1 MAPRAGFA
9 SGSVMNFAENAH
21 CSYVMH
27 KLRQQQER
35 GRFCDIVLH
44 VQGRR
49 YRAHRSVLAASS
61 PYFDS
66 ILRMQKAGVEHLSI
80 SCHNQAAFQSFL
92 RYMYSGCVSVHRGNV
107 AELLQLSNHFL
118 IFKLKN
124 YCAEYLEHNLN
135 LANCLAIREMAEAN
149 NVPTLL
155 KAVASFVS
163 ENVEDVLSDPRLL
176 RLDKERFVAFISDRR
191 LCLPQG
197 APLLNLVT
205 RWVSHDLEEREGWLR
220 LLLTFVDWAAVDQNT
235 LSQCLSRDPMF
246 KLSRRC
252 LHFLLEALDC
262 NMVEAPKCSSADKRE
277 QLRLEF
283 SHPPESDMESFMNLA
298 VSAAIEALC
307 AEMSGEARGSPG
319 AVRSAAEEEDEE
331 TLSSDDCGEL
341 LDEDD
346 GSESGLGMGDV
357 MHLQQQQAAVE
368 DENSTEGESDEK
380 HHILRNLLVGN
391 AEAEGVKTSEP
402 EATTDDSSNGQTGKI
417 PSSVWKEG
425 VKCDHCSYVSYGAAR
440 LEQHIAKAH
449 GKGKTYDCPLCTF
462 TCKWNR
468 EYYTHMK
475 NHFSSDGQGPFQCDS
490 CAYKCERIQL
500 LLLHRMRHTDE
511 RPYQCGACNYRC
523 RQKTNLVAHMRC
535 HTGERPFVCNLCG
548 RAFALKC
555 TLEQHLQSHRNDRP
569 YLCDVCGFTAKY
581 QSHLLS
587 HRRLH
592 TGNVFRCQFAGC
604 TYVSPKRS
612 QLEAH
617 TRTHTAVRSHVC
629 AVCGRAFIERS
640 HLVRHERIHLDDKP
654 FKCHQCDYTS
664 SRRDKL
670 KEHHEK
676 HHGENATAKAPYR
689 PRKTSSNVGQMLV
702 DSAQLNLDDPY
713 VSTDSQLDSMDP
725 ENRYLVVQMQASGL
739 SLSQVQALQSHSSLD
754 DSSSMMFVDQQSSLL
769 DAQLGDLGVDNTDE
783 ILSVTLNE
791 PLNSSSE
798 ISATSSELSN
808 VNSLMRSF
816 NLIYEN

>member
-1 MAPRAGFA
+1 
-9 SGSVMNFAENAH
+9 MNFAENAH
-21 CSYVMH
+21 CGYVMTR
-27 KLRQQQER
+27 LRQQQEK

-44 VQGRR
+44 VEGRQ
-49 YRAHRSVLAASS
+49 YRAHRSVLASCS

-66 ILRMQKAGVEHLSI
+66 ILRVHKVAVEHISI
-80 SCHNQAAFQSFL
+80 SCRNQSAFQSFL
-92 RYMYSGCVSVHRGNV
+92 RYLYSGCVSIHRGNI

-118 IFKLKN
+118 VFKLKN
-124 YCAEYLEHNLN
+124 YCAEYLERNLN
-135 LANCLAIREMAEAN
+135 LANCLAIRELAEVN
-149 NVPTLL
+149 NVPRLL

-163 ENVEDVLSDPRLL
+163 ENVEDVLGDPRLL
-176 RLDKERFVAFISDRR
+176 LLSKERFVAFISDRR

-197 APLLNLVT
+197 AQLLNLMT

-220 LLLTFVDWAAVDQNT
+220 LLLTYVDWATIDQNT
-235 LSQCLSRDPMF
+235 LSHCLSRDPVF

-252 LHFLLEALDC
+252 LHFLLETLESNA
-262 NMVEAPKCSSADKRE
+262 VEAPKCSSADKQRE

-283 SHPPESDMESFMNLA
+283 SQSPERDMDSFMNLA

-307 AEMSGEARGSPG
+307 AEMSAEARNSPG
-319 AVRSAAEEEDEE
+319 AVRSAAEEDDEE
-331 TLSSDDCGEL
+331 TLSSDDCGEDDVDEAVGQNMGP
-341 LDEDD
+341 LDQQQEPAEDD
-346 GSESGLGMGDV
+346 
-357 MHLQQQQAAVE
+357 
-368 DENSTEGESDEK
+368 NSTESESDEK
-380 HHILRNLLVGN
+380 HHILRNLLVGK
-391 AEAEGVKTSEP
+391 AEVVKTSEQD
-402 EATTDDSSNGQTGKI
+402 ATTDDSSNGTTGKI
-417 PSSVWKEG
+417 SSSIWKEG
-425 VKCDHCSYVSYGAAR
+425 VKCEHCSYIGYGAAR
-440 LEQHIAKAH
+440 LEQHVTKAH
-449 GKGKTYDCPLCTF
+449 ATDVTFECSLCTF

-475 NHFSSDGQGPFQCDS
+475 NHFSTDGQPPYQCDT
-490 CAYKCERIQL
+490 CMYKCERIQL
-500 LLLHRMRHTDE
+500 LLLHRMKHTDE
-511 RPYQCGACNYRC
+511 RPFHCGACDYRC
-523 RQKTNLVAHMRC
+523 RQKTNLVAHMRS
-535 HTGERPFVCNLCG
+535 HTGERPFVCDLCG

-581 QSHLLS
+581 QSHLIS

-654 FKCHQCDYTS
+654 FKCHACDYSS

-689 PRKTSSNVGQMLV
+689 PRKASSSTGQMLV

-713 VSTDSQLDSMDP
+713 ASTDSQLDSADP
-725 ENRYLVVQMQASGL
+725 DNRYFLVQMQSSGL
-739 SLSQVQALQSHSSLD
+739 SLSQIQALQSQSSLD
-754 DSSSMMFVDQQSSLL
+754 DSSGMMFADEQSPLL
-769 DAQLGDLGVDNTDE
+769 DAQLGDLGVDTAE
-783 ILSVTLNE
+783 EVLSVTLNE

-798 ISATSSELSN
+798 MSATSSELN
-808 VNSLMRSF
+808 NLNSFMEF
-816 NLIYEN
+816 F

>member
-21 CSYVMH
+21 CSCAMH

-44 VQGRR
+44 VDGRQ
-49 YRAHRSVLAASS
+49 YRAHRNVLAACS

-66 ILRMQKAGVEHLSI
+66 ILRMQKVAVEHLSI
-80 SCHNQAAFQSFL
+80 SCRNQAAFQSFL

-107 AELLQLSNHFL
+107 AELLQLANHFL
-118 IFKLKN
+118 VFKLKN

-135 LANCLAIREMAEAN
+135 LANCLAVREMAEAN

-176 RLDKERFVAFISDRR
+176 RLDRERFVAFISDRR

-220 LLLTFVDWAAVDQNT
+220 LLLTYIDWAAVDQNT
-235 LSQCLSRDPMF
+235 LSQCLSRDPVF

-252 LHFLLEALDC
+252 LHFLLETLDS

-283 SHPPESDMESFMNLA
+283 SHTPESDMESFMNLA

-319 AVRSAAEEEDEE
+319 AVRSAAEEEDDDE

-346 GSESGLGMGDV
+346 GNENMLGMGDDAI
-357 MHLQQQQAAVE
+357 HQQQAAVE
-368 DENSTEGESDEK
+368 DENSSEGESDEK
-380 HHILRNLLVGN
+380 HHILRNLLVGK
-391 AEAEGVKTSEP
+391 EDAEGTGTP
-402 EATTDDSSNGQTGKI
+402 EATTDDSSNGQMGKL
-417 PSSVWKEG
+417 PSSIWKEG
-425 VKCDHCSYVSYGAAR
+425 VKCEHCSYVSYGAAR
-440 LEQHIAKAH
+440 LEQHVAKAH
-449 GKGKTYDCPLCTF
+449 AKGKTYECSLCSF

-511 RPYQCGACNYRC
+511 RPYQCGACDYRC

-535 HTGERPFVCNLCG
+535 HTGERPFVCDLCG

-555 TLEQHLQSHRNDRP
+555 TLEQHLQSHRDDRP

-654 FKCHQCDYTS
+654 FKCLECDYTS

-689 PRKTSSNVGQMLV
+689 PRKTSSNAGQMLV
-702 DSAQLNLDDPY
+702 DSAQLSLDDPY
-713 VSTDSQLDSMDP
+713 VSVDSQLDPTDP
-725 ENRYLVVQMQASGL
+725 ESRYLVVQMQASGL
-739 SLSQVQALQSHSSLD
+739 SLSQIQALQSHSSLD

-769 DAQLGDLGVDNTDE
+769 DAQLGDLGVDNTE
-783 ILSVTLNE
+783 EMLSVTLHE

-798 ISATSSELSN
+798 ISATSTELNN
-808 VNSLMRSF
+808 VNPFMTF
-816 NLIYEN
+816 F

>member
-21 CSYVMH
+21 CSCAMH

-44 VQGRR
+44 VDGRQ
-49 YRAHRSVLAASS
+49 YRAHRNVLAACS

-66 ILRMQKAGVEHLSI
+66 ILRMQKVAVEHLSI
-80 SCHNQAAFQSFL
+80 SCRNQAAFQSFL

-107 AELLQLSNHFL
+107 AELLQLANHFL
-118 IFKLKN
+118 VFKLKN

-135 LANCLAIREMAEAN
+135 LANCLAVREMAEAN

-176 RLDKERFVAFISDRR
+176 RLDRERFVAFISDRR

-220 LLLTFVDWAAVDQNT
+220 LLLTYIDWAAVDQNT
-235 LSQCLSRDPMF
+235 LSQCLSRDPVF

-252 LHFLLEALDC
+252 LHFLLETLDS
-262 NMVEAPKCSSADKRE
+262 NMVEAPKCGSADKRE

-283 SHPPESDMESFMNLA
+283 SHTPESDMESFMNLA

-319 AVRSAAEEEDEE
+319 AVRSAVEEEDDDE

-346 GSESGLGMGDV
+346 GNDNILGMGEDAI
-357 MHLQQQQAAVE
+357 HQQQAAVE
-368 DENSTEGESDEK
+368 DENSSEGESDEK
-380 HHILRNLLVGN
+380 HHILRNLLVGK
-391 AEAEGVKTSEP
+391 EDAEGPRTP
-402 EATTDDSSNGQTGKI
+402 EATTDDSSNGQMGKL
-417 PSSVWKEG
+417 PSSIWKEG
-425 VKCDHCSYVSYGAAR
+425 VKCEHCSYVSYGAAR
-440 LEQHIAKAH
+440 LEQHVAKAH
-449 GKGKTYDCPLCTF
+449 AKGKTYECSLCSF

-511 RPYQCGACNYRC
+511 RPYQCGACDYRC

-535 HTGERPFVCNLCG
+535 HTGERPFVCDLCG

-555 TLEQHLQSHRNDRP
+555 TLEQHLQSHRDDRP

-654 FKCHQCDYTS
+654 FKCLECDYTS

-689 PRKTSSNVGQMLV
+689 PRKTSSNTGQMLV
-702 DSAQLNLDDPY
+702 DSAQLSLDDPY
-713 VSTDSQLDSMDP
+713 VSVDSQLDPTDP
-725 ENRYLVVQMQASGL
+725 ESRYLVVQMQASGL
-739 SLSQVQALQSHSSLD
+739 SLSQIQALQSHSSLD

-769 DAQLGDLGVDNTDE
+769 DSQLGDLGVDNTE
-783 ILSVTLNE
+783 EMLSVTLHE

-798 ISATSSELSN
+798 ISATSTELNN
-808 VNSLMRSF
+808 VNPFMTF
-816 NLIYEN
+816 F

>member
-21 CSYVMH
+21 CS
-27 KLRQQQER
+27 
-35 GRFCDIVLH
+35 F
-44 VQGRR
+44 

-66 ILRMQKAGVEHLSI
+66 ILRMQKVAVEHLSI
-80 SCHNQAAFQSFL
+80 SCRNQSAFQSFL

-118 IFKLKN
+118 VFKLKN

-135 LANCLAIREMAEAN
+135 LANCLTIREMAEAN

-163 ENVEDVLSDPRLL
+163 ENVEDVLNDPRLL
-176 RLDKERFVAFISDRR
+176 RLDRERFVAFISDRR

-220 LLLTFVDWAAVDQNT
+220 LLLTSVVGASIFCFET
-235 LSQCLSRDPMF
+235 LDS
-246 KLSRRC
+246 
-252 LHFLLEALDC
+252 
-262 NMVEAPKCSSADKRE
+262 NMVEAPKCSSVEKRE

-283 SHPPESDMESFMNLA
+283 SQGPESDWESFMNLA

-319 AVRSAAEEEDEE
+319 ALRSAAEEEDDED

-346 GSESGLGMGDV
+346 GSENTLGMGGDKI
-357 MHLQQQQAAVE
+357 HLRQQQAAVD

-380 HHILRNLLVGN
+380 HHILRNLLVGKKD
-391 AEAEGVKTSEP
+391 AEAAKTSEP
-402 EATTDDSSNGQTGKI
+402 EATTDDSSNGQTPKLS
-417 PSSVWKEG
+417 SSVWKAG
-425 VKCDHCSYVSYGAAR
+425 VKCEHCSYVSYGAAR
-440 LEQHIAKAH
+440 LEQHVAKAH
-449 GKGKTYDCPLCTF
+449 GKGKTYACPLCTY

-475 NHFSSDGQGPFQCDS
+475 HHFSSNGEGPFQCDS

-511 RPYQCGACNYRC
+511 RPYQCGVCDYRC

-535 HTGERPFVCNLCG
+535 HTD
-548 RAFALKC
+548 AC
-555 TLEQHLQSHRNDRP
+555 TLEMSFVASLP
-569 YLCDVCGFTAKY
+569 
-581 QSHLLS
+581 
-587 HRRLH
+587 
-592 TGNVFRCQFAGC
+592 GC

-617 TRTHTAVRSHVC
+617 MRTHTAVRSHVC

-654 FKCHQCDYTS
+654 FKCLECDYTS

-689 PRKTSSNVGQMLV
+689 PRKTSSSAGQMLV
-702 DSAQLNLDDPY
+702 DSVQLGLDDTY
-713 VSTDSQLDSMDP
+713 VSTDSQLDPTDP
-725 ENRYLVVQMQASGL
+725 DDRYLVVQMQASGL
-739 SLSQVQALQSHSSLD
+739 SLSQIQALQSHSSLD
-754 DSSSMMFVDQQSSLL
+754 DSSSMI
-769 DAQLGDLGVDNTDE
+769 A
-783 ILSVTLNE
+783 
-791 PLNSSSE
+791 
-798 ISATSSELSN
+798 ASSELNN
-808 VNSLMRSF
+808 VNPFMTF
-816 NLIYEN
+816 F

>member
-21 CSYVMH
+21 CSCVMH

-35 GRFCDIVLH
+35 GRFCDVVLH
-44 VQGRR
+44 VDGRQ
-49 YRAHRSVLAASS
+49 YRAHRSVLAACS

-66 ILRMQKAGVEHLSI
+66 ILRMQKVAVEHLSI
-80 SCHNQAAFQSFL
+80 SCRNQAAFQSFL

-107 AELLQLSNHFL
+107 ADLLQLSNHFL

-176 RLDKERFVAFISDRR
+176 RLDRERFVAFISDRR

-220 LLLTFVDWAAVDQNT
+220 LLLTYVDWAVIDQNT
-235 LSQCLSRDPMF
+235 LSQCLSRDPVF

-252 LHFLLEALDC
+252 LHFLLETLDS
-262 NMVEAPKCSSADKRE
+262 NMVEAPKCSSAEKRE

-283 SHPPESDMESFMNLA
+283 SQAPESDWESFMNLA

-319 AVRSAAEEEDEE
+319 APRSAAEEEDDDE

-346 GSESGLGMGDV
+346 GSENTLGMGEDV
-357 MHLQQQQAAVE
+357 IHLRQQQAAVD

-380 HHILRNLLVGN
+380 HHILRNLLVGKEDT
-391 AEAEGVKTSEP
+391 EAAKTSEP
-402 EATTDDSSNGQTGKI
+402 EATTDDSSNGQTAKL
-417 PSSVWKEG
+417 PSFVWKAG
-425 VKCDHCSYVSYGAAR
+425 VKCEHCSYVSYGAAR
-440 LEQHIAKAH
+440 LEQHVTKAH
-449 GKGKTYDCPLCTF
+449 GKGKTYACPMCTY

-475 NHFSSDGQGPFQCDS
+475 HHFSSDGEGPFQCDS

-511 RPYQCGACNYRC
+511 RPYQCGACDYRC

-535 HTGERPFVCNLCG
+535 HTGERPFACDLCG

-617 TRTHTAVRSHVC
+617 MRTHTAVRSHVC

-654 FKCHQCDYTS
+654 FKCLECDYTS

-689 PRKTSSNVGQMLV
+689 PRKTSSSAGQMLV
-702 DSAQLNLDDPY
+702 DSAQLSLDDTY
-713 VSTDSQLDSMDP
+713 VSTDSQLDPTDP
-725 ENRYLVVQMQASGL
+725 EGRYLVVQMQASGL
-739 SLSQVQALQSHSSLD
+739 SLSQIQALQSHSSLD
-754 DSSSMMFVDQQSSLL
+754 DSSSMMFVDQQGSLL
-769 DAQLGDLGVDNTDE
+769 DTQLDLSVDNPEE

-808 VNSLMRSF
+808 VNPFMTF
-816 NLIYEN
+816 F